1 MSSRDQHPRPQLTRA
16 DWTDL
21 SGIWDFAYDDDDRG
35 LSERWNER
43 TDGFDREIVVPFPP
57 ESPLSGINDTS
68 PHRVVWYHRTI
79 EIPLDERGR
88 RWLVHFGAVDYR
100 ASVWVDGRLATVHE
114 GGHSSFT
121 AEITGLLDPA
131 RVEYHLVVRAEDDAT
146 DLTQPRGKQYWK
158 RDPGEIW
165 YHRTTGIWLP
175 VWLESVPTTY
185 IRDVRWTT
193 DLIQGRIGVT
203 ISLDRVPVRPL
214 RLRLKL
220 TMQDRVFAEDDYTLD
235 GIETYREI
243 GFQVPN
249 MTVDRRALYW
259 SPEHPNLIDA
269 ELTLS
274 DDGTPI
280 DAVES
285 YLGLRSVSVRDGFF
299 FLNERPYYQ
308 RLALAQGYW
317 PESHLAAPSNEAIR
331 NEIELAKAC
340 GLNGLRLHQKVEDP
354 RYLYWCDRIGLLVWG
369 EMANA
374 YAFSA
379 TAVERFTREW
389 LDVVRRDVS
398 HPCIVAWM
406 PINES
411 WGVPNL
417 EMDPAQRH
425 YVQALY
431 HLTHALDQ
439 TRPVIGNDGWEFL
452 ASDIWGIHDYEL
464 DAATLTDRYGSE
476 ESIERSLRWIR
487 PHFETLAVPDVARDG
502 QPILLTEIGGIEYM
516 PTGEPDGPPLRR
528 RARTE
533 AEWLART
540 AELID
545 TVLQM
550 PTVMGFCITQLVD
563 TEREINGF
571 LTADRKPKVDPA
583 ILRAMLMQPAR
594 SIAAE
599 TTFGRAFGPVE

>member
-1 MSSRDQHPRPQLTRA
+1 MIAREQHPRPRLTRA
-16 DWTDL
+16 AWTDL
-21 SGIWDFAYDDDDRG
+21 GGEWDFAYDDNDRG
-35 LSERWNER
+35 LCERWNER
-43 TDGFDREIVVPFPP
+43 ADVFDRTIVVPFPP
-57 ESPLSGINDTS
+57 ESPLSGINDTT
-68 PHRVVWYHRTI
+68 PHRVVWYRRAI
-79 EIPLDERGR
+79 EIPLGERDR

-100 ASVWVDGRLATVHE
+100 ASVWLNGKLAVTHE

-121 AEITGLLDPA
+121 ADITDLLDPM
-131 RVEYHLVVRAEDDAT
+131 RETQQLVVRAEDDAA

-158 RDPGEIW
+158 PDPGEIW

-175 VWLESVPTTY
+175 VWLESVPRTY

-193 DLIQGRIGVT
+193 DLVQGRIGVT
-203 ISLDRVPVRPL
+203 ISLNHVPARPL
-214 RLRLKL
+214 RARVKL
-220 TMQDRVFAEDDYTLD
+220 TLRDRHFADDEYALD
-235 GIETYREI
+235 GIETTREI

-259 SPEHPNLIDA
+259 SPEQPNLIDA
-269 ELTLS
+269 ELTLI
-274 DDGTPI
+274 DDSPI
-280 DAVES
+280 DTVES
-285 YLGLRSVSVRDGFF
+285 YLGLRSSSVRDGFF

-317 PESHLAAPSNEAIR
+317 PESHLAAPSGDAIR

-374 YAFSA
+374 YAFST
-379 TAVERFTREW
+379 TAIERFTREW

-425 YVQALY
+425 YVEALY
-431 HLTHALDQ
+431 HLTHALDG
-439 TRPVIGNDGWEFL
+439 TRPVLGNDGWEFL

-464 DAATLTDRYGSE
+464 DAKTLSERYGSE
-476 ESIERSLRWIR
+476 DGIERSLRWIR
-487 PHFETLAVPDVARDG
+487 PHAETLAIPNVARNG
-502 QPILLTEIGGIEYM
+502 QPIMLTEIGGIEYL
-516 PTGEPDGPPLRR
+516 PQGEPDGPPLRR

-533 AEWLART
+533 TEWLARLS
-540 AELID
+540 ELMN
-545 TVLQM
+545 TVFQM
-550 PTVMGFCITQLVD
+550 PTVMGFCYTQLVD
-563 TEREINGF
+563 TESEINGF

-583 ILRAMLMQPAR
+583 VIRSMLRQPAR
-594 SIAAE
+594 SIPAE
-599 TTFGRAFGPVE
+599 TTFGSAFPAAE